1 MKYVE
6 IRELGEIITGKTPPT
21 ENQFFYDGDYPFI
34 TPTDIESFDK
44 KYLCSTERTL
54 SSLGAKKVKSCKLP
68 AKSICFVCIGSTI
81 GKMCMTN
88 CESYTNQQINSV
100 IPNKRCDND
109 YLFYYLRYVN
119 EYFRSIGAGTGSG
132 KGIVNKTVFSKTK
145 IQINEDK
152 KEQKKIADVLSTY
165 DELIE
170 NNNKRIKILE
180 QMAENLYKEWFVRF
194 RFPGHESVEFE
205 NAIPKG
211 WESVSLSELLLDSFN
226 GGWGT
231 DVAEAKNVYEG
242 YVIRGTDI
250 PDIKNADMKNL
261 PLRYHTENHIIT
273 KQLIKDDIIIE
284 LSNGNID
291 NIGRSLLITNG
302 LIEKLGKV
310 MCASFCKTLRCKNHR
325 FALSLFFQIN
335 YMQKVGLL
343 NFYKNT
349 GTNGI
354 NNFNFKRFLKQK
366 IICPKEE
373 LLISLEKIYELV
385 EKYRN
390 LNENLSNQRGMLLPR
405 LMSGKL
411 EVGEKQEKGLEFK
424 PKKTFVEFK
433 NEFKAAARK
442 DGGLT
447 EQDLEELY
455 KAYCDDSLDE

>member
-21 ENQFFYDGDYPFI
+21 ENQSFYDGDYPFI

-54 SSLGAKKVKSCKLP
+54 SSLGVKKVKSCKLP

-152 KEQKKIADVLSTY
+152 KEQKRIADILSTY

-180 QMAENLYKEWFVRF
+180 QLAENLYKEWFVRF
-194 RFPGHESVEFE
+194 RFPGHEKVKFVDS
-205 NAIPKG
+205 AIGLIPEGFAVLRMKDVIDDYIG
-211 WESVSLSELLLDSFN
+211 
-226 GGWGT
+226 GGWGN
-231 DVAEAKNVYEG
+231 DDEDKKYSVGAF
-242 YVIRGTDI
+242 VIRGTDF
-250 PDIKNADMKNL
+250 PSVKKGDL
-261 PLRYHTENHIIT
+261 FTCPFRYHKLSNYSARQLQLNDIILEVSGGTAEQPVGRAIIVTENT
-273 KQLIKDDIIIE
+273 LKRL
-284 LSNGNID
+284 GN
-291 NIGRSLLITNG
+291 
-302 LIEKLGKV
+302 KV
-310 MCASFCKTLRCKNHR
+310 ICASFCKMLRLNTKIIQPNYFIYWMNYLYETRIIDR
-325 FALSLFFQIN
+325 FQLQS
-335 YMQKVGLL
+335 
-343 NFYKNT
+343 T
-349 GTNGI
+349 GI
-354 NNFNFKRFLKQK
+354 INFKFEYFLRKGEVLLPTPKVMEAFACNIQQLKNQIDKLAEANQNLIKQ
-366 IICPKEE
+366 
-373 LLISLEKIYELV
+373 
-385 EKYRN
+385 RD
-390 LNENLSNQRGMLLPR
+390 MLLPR

-411 EVGEKQEKGLEFK
+411 EV
-424 PKKTFVEFK
+424 
-433 NEFKAAARK
+433 N
-442 DGGLT
+442 
-447 EQDLEELY
+447 
-455 KAYCDDSLDE
+455 